1 MIPFII
7 TILRDK
13 FGMLYQSIYNK
24 SQTLPFGDDKEYIFD
39 SDTVTQSDFWKNF
52 KKYNQYPAFIG
63 AFYIILTSN
72 IICNGMVIYMSI
84 TNIDDK
90 YLGGGLLKVLESLF
104 WFIIPPIIWLWS
116 TRYVFWNYRL
126 YKFGSLILLAINDLI
141 LMQKLIMGSLY
152 SPILKLLYTI
162 PIGEYIT
169 KQMVIKLGIFLFA
182 GIPPLIPIYIGY
194 KLYSTFSSPFI
205 LDEIGRFKIDQYIDF
220 RDTKEFAYDFKA
232 VRYLSTGSQF
242 VVKELDRFLH
252 MYCDGTTGTAKTSSV
267 LTVAIADDLDQKVYN
282 EDYQKKECFSELKKG
297 TMRIR
302 IPFQDK
308 GFSINYFEPVLLE
321 NPENDNRIAK
331 ENAYRK
337 ALYRHLKYDS
347 QSAGITVV
355 APNAAWADQC
365 YHMAK
370 NRKLKVH
377 RIDPILK
384 DGKHKEGFTGFN
396 PFKIDP
402 NLTRKELATTITA
415 QASNFAT
422 VIQAIYDQSGV
433 SDPYFS
439 SLNET
444 VTVSIAELLMLT
456 YHLVHPGKVPKA
468 SDVQNLIN
476 DCSRCRPYLDALIK
490 HYSVNSSL
498 TRGTDRTE
506 HVAEVVNVG
515 QWQQIYTTINNDLL
529 GENKANM
536 YDRCNGLRNLINN
549 FLNDPLVRDVFE
561 AEETVDL
568 DKALEF
574 GEIII
579 LNYAL
584 ERGDTVATGFGLFF
598 LLSYETAVLRRP
610 GNEKDRIKNFIYIDE
625 LPVLLHPKLQ
635 SFFTLF
641 RQYRV
646 AVICAIQTLDQVKK
660 IQLDSIMLGNCAH
673 QIIFGRVSTT
683 EMEIFSQM
691 AGQVTQNIT
700 QESVTE
706 TAITADRPAYSYSRR
721 TTPTLSDRFSGTVF
735 RYLGFQEVIFFSVN
749 NSSPIYPFKGKVNFL
764 PKPREKSAP
773 RLKIVWDPYLPE
785 KYMPNP
791 LFERKYRVSYGVQP
805 RQFSSGKTA
814 KYFLAGNG
822 SLRFE
827 DPYKTEH
834 IDTNTGIDESVTE
847 TLITEPPNKESTVN
861 EHADGIFYEE

>member
-1 MIPFII
+1 MLSLILK
-7 TILRDK
+7 ILRDK
-13 FGMLYQSIYNK
+13 VGELYNSINRK
-24 SQTLPFGDDKEYIFD
+24 MQPLPFGDDQDYILD
-39 SDTVTQSDFWKNF
+39 SDTVTVSDFWKDF
-52 KKYNQYPAFIG
+52 KKYSQSPALIG
-63 AFYIILTSN
+63 VFYVFLLLN
-72 IICNGMVIYMSI
+72 IIINLFIIIMSFS
-84 TNIDDK
+84 N
-90 YLGGGLLKVLESLF
+90 LSNHCLRNHLLSLVMALF
-104 WFIIPPIIWLWS
+104 WLFVPPIIWMYS
-116 TRYVFWNYRL
+116 TRYVFWNYHL
-126 YKFGSLILLAINDLI
+126 YKYGSLILIALNDLI
-141 LMQKLIMGSLY
+141 IIQKFIMSSFYQSLIH
-152 SPILKLLYTI
+152 LLSII
-162 PIGEYIT
+162 PVGEYIG
-169 KQMVIKLGIFLFA
+169 KDMIMQLGVFLFA
-182 GIPPLIPIYIGY
+182 GLPPLIPIYIGC
-194 KLYSTFSSPFI
+194 KLYGTFSSDLV
-205 LDEIGRFKIDQYIDF
+205 LDEIDRFKLDQYIDF
-220 RDTKEFAYDFKA
+220 RKSKEFAYDFKA

-282 EDYQKKECFSELKKG
+282 EDYQKKACYKALKEGKLRICAPFNG
-297 TMRIR
+297 T
-302 IPFQDK
+302 D
-308 GFSINYFEPVLLE
+308 FSINYFEPILLE
-321 NPENDNRIAK
+321 NPNADKQIEK
-331 ENAYRK
+331 ENASRRE
-337 ALYRHLKYDS
+337 LYRHLKFDS

-370 NRKLKVH
+370 NRKLKIH

-384 DGKHKEGFTGFN
+384 DRKHKEGFTGFN

-402 NLTRKELATTITA
+402 ALTGKELATTITA

-422 VIQAIYDQSGV
+422 VVQSIYDQSGV

-456 YHLVHPGKVPKA
+456 YHLVHPGQVPKA

-490 HYSVNSSL
+490 HYSVHSVRDSGN
-498 TRGTDRTE
+498 DRTE
-506 HVAEVVNVG
+506 QVAEVVDVG
-515 QWQQIYTTINNDLL
+515 QWQQVYTTINNDLL

-561 AEETVDL
+561 AEETVDI
-568 DKALEF
+568 DKALEY

-584 ERGDTVATGFGLFF
+584 ERGDSVATGFGLFF

-610 GNEKDRIKNFIYIDE
+610 GSENDRIKNFIYIDE

-683 EMEIFSQM
+683 EMDIFSKM
-691 AGQVTQNIT
+691 AGETLEHVTQET
-700 QESVTE
+700 VTE
-706 TAITADRPAYSYSRR
+706 TAITAELPAYSYSRR
-721 TTPTLSDRFSGTVF
+721 STPTLSERFSGTVF

-749 NSSPIYPFKGKVNFL
+749 NSSPIYPFRGKVNFL

-773 RLKIVWDPYLPE
+773 RLKIEWEPFMPGPLHPSVFE
-785 KYMPNP
+785 KRFSVAHISSNGY
-791 LFERKYRVSYGVQP
+791 
-805 RQFSSGKTA
+805 FSSCKPGN
-814 KYFLAGNG
+814 YFLAGNKK
-822 SLRFE
+822 SIPEPQVQTDLTTETTEAVSDAE
-827 DPYKTEH
+827 DQTPVEPTHIITPTEH
-834 IDTNTGIDESVTE
+834 T
-847 TLITEPPNKESTVN
+847 
-861 EHADGIFYEE
+861 DGIFFGE